1 MPTPENIGQNKV
13 CKICESDRDTTNHVT
28 SCIFIKSQV
37 PESLMLDDDTFN
49 SIYSKDLPKIIEFL
63 NIFEKMWRKREEI
76 IEKLSADASDELW
89 VEKNDQ
95 EWRISLLRPGAP
107 G

>member
-1 MPTPENIGQNKV
+1 
-13 CKICESDRDTTNHVT
+13 
-28 SCIFIKSQV
+28 
-37 PESLMLDDDTFN
+37 MLDDDTFN

-76 IEKLSADASDELW
+76 MEKLSADASDELW